1 VSKVRK
7 VEGLAERGFSG
18 KTRLK
23 CLMSFGQVTANI
35 GFTCSVSFPPLFEKI
50 LNVFAVFNMDIL
62 PALGLAC
69 RKFYAKRLL
78 KGVFFRLVVFLCFLD
93 LGVVIWKLG
102 FWLGL
107 ILDCT

>member
-1 VSKVRK
+1 VRK

-69 RKFYAKRLL
+69 RKFCAKRLL
-78 KGVFFRLVVFLCFLD
+78 KWILFRLVLYLFVFD
-93 LGVVIWKLG
+93 LGLSFG
-102 FWLGL
+102 S
-107 ILDCT
+107 